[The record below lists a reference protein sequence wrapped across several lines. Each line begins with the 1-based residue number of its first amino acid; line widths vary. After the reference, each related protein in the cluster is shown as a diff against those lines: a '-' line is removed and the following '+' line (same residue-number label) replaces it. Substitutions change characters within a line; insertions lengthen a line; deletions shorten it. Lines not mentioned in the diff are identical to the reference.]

1 MPKTKD
7 QKQAKKDKD
16 YNILVHTRRMRAA
29 LHQVERVLRW
39 DPDLTYSLQ
48 DVTAN
53 GMIRKRYIREALIE
67 HPHVITV
74 QNKKKTN
81 ARFKWNG
88 PPFNAN
94 FRGRAPIGGK

>member
-53 GMIRKRYIREALIE
+53 GMIRKRYIREG
-67 HPHVITV
+67 V
-74 QNKKKTN
+74 NKIHIVTDMKRT
-81 ARFKWNG
+81 
-88 PPFNAN
+88 
-94 FRGRAPIGGK
+94 GGWLTYRYTSLYSWPGKVKM